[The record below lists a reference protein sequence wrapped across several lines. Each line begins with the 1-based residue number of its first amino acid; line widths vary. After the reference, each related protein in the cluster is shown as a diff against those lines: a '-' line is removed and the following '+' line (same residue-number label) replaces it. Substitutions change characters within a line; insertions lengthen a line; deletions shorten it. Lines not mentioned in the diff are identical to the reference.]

1 MADTIS
7 DNNEPVARHNSREN
21 LERFLSQ
28 MIEQPERREAIA
40 LEIASV
46 FGQDK
51 AILVLDMS
59 GFSRTTHR
67 HGIVYF
73 LLMIHQ
79 MRLLASPCIAKHAG
93 IVVKAEADNLFCL
106 FDTVGDAVRAA
117 REITQRLDTVNLV
130 LPEDRRLYASIGIG
144 YGHVLNIEDKDLFG
158 NEVNLASK
166 LGEDVAAQ
174 GAILLTP
181 QAHANVEDAG
191 IETHE
196 EMISIAG
203 LSLSYYIIER

>member
-28 MIEQPERREAIA
+28 MIEQPERRETIA
-40 LEIASV
+40 LEIAAV

-79 MRLLASPCIAKHAG
+79 MRLLASPCITKHAG
-93 IVVKAEADNLFCL
+93 IIVKAEADNLFCL

-191 IETHE
+191 IETRE

>member
-1 MADTIS
+1 MVDTIS

-93 IVVKAEADNLFCL
+93 IIVKAEADNLFCL

-181 QAHANVEDAG
+181 QAHAHAEDAG
-191 IETHE
+191 IETRE

>member
-1 MADTIS
+1 MVDTIS

-40 LEIASV
+40 QEIAAV

-79 MRLLASPCIAKHAG
+79 MRLLASPCITKHAG
-93 IVVKAEADNLFCL
+93 IIVKAEADNLFCL

-191 IETHE
+191 IETRE

-203 LSLSYYIIER
+203 LSLSYYIIAN

>member
-1 MADTIS
+1 MVDTIS

-40 LEIASV
+40 LEIAAV

-79 MRLLASPCIAKHAG
+79 MRLLASPCITKHAG
-93 IVVKAEADNLFCL
+93 IIVKAEADNLFCL

-191 IETHE
+191 IETGE

-203 LSLSYYIIER
+203 LSLSYYIIAS